1 MEDLSDGRGRETA
14 FQVFASSFLVVRFR
28 FPGCT
33 GCTIVTESGTSEV
46 YIVKWHVTIKILLP
60 MVFGK

>member
-33 GCTIVTESGTSEV
+33 IVTRIREV
-46 YIVKWHVTIKILLP
+46 DIVKWHVTIKILLLI
-60 MVFGK
+60 VCGK